1 MGYDMYW
8 RRRVDD
14 AESSYRP
21 PCCATAADR
30 LRELAADTDER
41 VAAMLLLTADD
52 LDGIGPDSPHYADAL
67 AVARLITGGEE

>member
-14 AESSYRP
+14 TPP